1 MKKLGNELTLILLM
15 TDGNDYTAQDL
26 CKQLDCTRR
35 NLYYYLQFLRDYGF
49 EVLKKGDYYRL
60 SLQSPFFERLRIAL
74 NFTGKEA
81 ATIYELAHASETK
94 KALLQSIQKK
104 LARAY
109 DLRLYT
115 DSRYKRKQIQHLED
129 LSTAI
134 QNHKVVCLHHYSSPH
149 SRTYKDRKVEP
160 FALLNNNQEV
170 RCYEYESKRNKTF
183 KLSRIGRVE
192 ILEET
197 WTCEAEH
204 RPFFT
209 DIFGFCAEESH
220 SISFTMG
227 QLAYHLLTEEYPQS
241 LPFITPIDDYHWRLQ
256 TLVASYTGVGRFVIG
271 LYDDIEVEGD
281 EDFEAYLHTR
291 IQKLLQHK
299 AL

>member
-26 CKQLDCTRR
+26 CNQLNCTRR

-49 EVLKKGDYYRL
+49 EVIKKGDYYRL
-60 SLQSPFFERLRIAL
+60 SLQSPFFERLAIAL

-81 ATIYELAHASETK
+81 ATMYELAESSGAK
-94 KALLQSIQKK
+94 KTLLQSIQKK

-115 DSRYKRKQIQHLED
+115 DSRYKRKQQQHLED
-129 LSTAI
+129 LSMAI
-134 QNHKVVCLHHYSSPH
+134 QAHKVVCLHHYSSPH
-149 SRTYKDRKVEP
+149 SHTYKDRKVEP
-160 FALLNNNQEV
+160 FALLNNDQEV
-170 RCYEYESKRNKTF
+170 RCYEYASKCNKTF

-192 ILEET
+192 VYEET

-209 DIFGFCAEESH
+209 DIFGFCAEELH
-220 SISFTMG
+220 SVSLIVG

-241 LPFITPIDDYHWRLQ
+241 VSFITPIDDYHWRLQ
-256 TLVASYTGVGRFVIG
+256 AHVASYIGVGRFVIG

-281 EDFEAYLHTR
+281 EGFKSYLHTR
-291 IQKLLQHK
+291 IQKLLQHE
-299 AL
+299 A